1 MEASA
6 LEAAAAALTILL
18 EPSRLAVLGAGV
30 LVGLTI
36 GVIPGLGGI
45 VGLALL
51 LPFTFEMDA
60 YSAFAFLI
68 GMGSVTTT
76 SDTVPAV
83 LFGVPGTTGS
93 AATILDGHPLAK
105 AGQAGRA
112 FGAAYTAS
120 LLGGIAG
127 AALLAVSIPI
137 LRPVILY
144 LGSPELLAICIF
156 GLSMVAVLSGKA
168 PLKGMVAAGLGLVVA
183 MVGSD
188 PQTGTMRWTFDTLYL
203 WDGLPLVPVTLGLFA
218 LPELADL
225 AIGRRSIGG
234 GVRADTRS
242 GQLAGIRDALTHWWL
257 VLRCSWL
264 GAALGAVPGLGSAV
278 IDWLA
283 YGHAL
288 KTEKNT
294 EGFGKG
300 DIRGVI
306 ASESSNNAK
315 EGGSLVPTIA
325 FGVPGSASM
334 AILLGAFMMHGLV
347 PGPRMLTDNLEITYS
362 IVWSIA
368 LANVLGA
375 GLCLAFSNQL
385 ARVASIRIG
394 LLLPVVLAIIFVGA
408 FQGSRQWGD
417 LYVLLGFGVFGWIMK
432 QQGWP
437 RPPLILGVVL
447 GEIVERYL
455 FISVGRYDWAW
466 MTRPLVILFI
476 TLAVLG
482 LVGPLLRNFRVAMTQ
497 GQGLR
502 IVRPRLTSS
511 AVFTSFI
518 IAALLVCI
526 RMLVEWNFEARIVP
540 LAVTSVALLCAVL
553 SLANELFLQPATRA
567 SQASSGPRGA
577 PTDPPAASVAA
588 QDNPRTV
595 LSRAVEFFAWCGGYL
610 VVAKLIGML
619 AAMFLFVT
627 LCVRF
632 WGREPLGRALL
643 LATGVTAFSLLLFD
657 QLLVIPWPQN
667 TLGGA
672 FPALQPYLK

>member
-1 MEASA
+1 VEASA
-6 LEAAAAALTILL
+6 LEAAATALTILL
-18 EPSRLAVLGAGV
+18 EPSRLVVLGAGV

-45 VGLALL
+45 VGIALL
-51 LPFTFEMDA
+51 IPFTFEMDA

-127 AALLAVSIPI
+127 AVLLAVSIPI

-203 WDGLPLVPVTLGLFA
+203 WDGLPLVPITLGLFA

-225 AIGRRSIGG
+225 AIARRSIGG
-234 GVRADTRS
+234 GVAANMRS
-242 GQLAGIRDALTHWWL
+242 GQLAGIRDALQHWWL

-264 GAALGAVPGLGSAV
+264 GAALGAVPGMGAAV
-278 IDWLA
+278 VDWLA

-294 EGFGKG
+294 EQFGAG

-315 EGGSLVPTIA
+315 EGGALVPTIA

-417 LYVLLGFGVFGWIMK
+417 LYVLIGFGVFGWIMK

-455 FISVGRYDWAW
+455 FISVGRYEWAW
-466 MTRPLVILFI
+466 MTRPLVILFF

-482 LVGPLLRNFRVAMTQ
+482 LAGPLLRNLRSAIAT
-497 GQGLR
+497 GGGLR
-502 IVRPRLTSS
+502 LTRPRFTSS
-511 AVFTSFI
+511 AVFTALI
-518 IAALLVCI
+518 IAVLLVSV
-526 RMLVEWNFEARIVP
+526 RMLLQWNFEARIVP
-540 LAVTSVALLCAVL
+540 LAVTTVALICAVL
-553 SLANELFLQPATRA
+553 SLANELFLQPADRGTEPAGQPQDVPTDLPAFSGASGLDLRTLLTRA
-567 SQASSGPRGA
+567 
-577 PTDPPAASVAA
+577 AA
-588 QDNPRTV
+588 
-595 LSRAVEFFAWCGGYL
+595 FFAWCGAYL
-610 VVAKLIGML
+610 LLARLTGML
-619 AAMFLFVT
+619 AAMFLFVA
-627 LCVRF
+627 LCVRL
-632 WGREPLGRALL
+632 WGRESLIRALV
-643 LATGVTAFSLLLFD
+643 LALGVTAFSWLLFD
-657 QLLVIPWPQN
+657 QLLAIPWPQN
-667 TLGGA
+667 LLGES
-672 FPALQPYLK
+672 FPALRPYLK

>member
-1 MEASA
+1 M
-6 LEAAAAALTILL
+6 LD
-18 EPSRLAVLGAGV
+18 PSRLMVLAAGV
-30 LVGLTI
+30 LVGLMI

-45 VGLALL
+45 VGIALL
-51 LPFTFEMDA
+51 IPFTFEMDA

-105 AGQAGRA
+105 QGQAGRA

-127 AALLAVSIPI
+127 AFLLAVSIPV

-156 GLSMVAVLSGKA
+156 GMSMVAVLSGKA
-168 PLKGMVAAGLGLVVA
+168 PLKGMVAAGLGLMVA

-188 PQTGTMRWTFDTLYL
+188 PQTGTMRWTFGALYL

-225 AIGRRSIGG
+225 AIARRSIGG
-234 GVRADTRS
+234 GAAVDTRS
-242 GQLAGIRDALTHWWL
+242 GQLTGIRDTLDNWWL

-294 EGFGKG
+294 ERFGEG

-315 EGGSLVPTIA
+315 EGGALVPTLA

-347 PGPRMLTDNLEITYS
+347 PGPRMLTENLEVTYS

-368 LANVLGA
+368 LANVLGS
-375 GLCLAFSNQL
+375 GLCLLFSNQL
-385 ARVASIRIG
+385 ARVATIRIG
-394 LLLPVVLAIIFVGA
+394 ILLPLVLAIIFLGA

-417 LYVLLGFGVFGWIMK
+417 LYVLLAFGLFGWIMK
-432 QQGWP
+432 RQGWP

-447 GEIVERYL
+447 GAVVERYL
-455 FISVGRYDWAW
+455 FISVGRYEWAW
-466 MTRPLVILFI
+466 MTRPLVIVFI
-476 TLAVLG
+476 GLAALG
-482 LVGPLLRNFRVAMTQ
+482 LVGPLLRNLRSATA
-497 GQGLR
+497 GRAPLGL
-502 IVRPRLTSS
+502 IKPQLTR
-511 AVFTSFI
+511 AAPFTVLV
-518 IAALLVCI
+518 IAALAVSI
-526 RMLVEWNFEARIVP
+526 VVSSQWNFEARVVP
-540 LAVTSVALLCAVL
+540 LAVGYTALVCALL
-553 SLANELFLQPATRA
+553 SLVYEVFMRPPAEVPSAAETRGRERVSDLGLRELLTRA
-567 SQASSGPRGA
+567 G
-577 PTDPPAASVAA
+577 V
-588 QDNPRTV
+588 
-595 LSRAVEFFAWCGGYL
+595 FFAWCVTYL
-610 VVAKLIGML
+610 VLAKGIGML
-619 AAMFLFVT
+619 PAIFVFVA

-632 WGREPLGRALL
+632 WGRETLTRGLL
-643 LATGVTAFSLLLFD
+643 LALGITAFSWFLFD
-657 QLLVIPWPQN
+657 QLLAIPWPQSL
-667 TLGGA
+667 LGDA
-672 FPALQPYLK
+672 FPALQPYVQ